1 MEIPAD
7 ALLLES
13 SVITTDE
20 SAMTGNITKFRRN
33 HGYEKKY
40 FPKLSKV
47 KIKDLIK
54 N

>member
-13 SVITTDE
+13 SEITTDE
-20 SAMTGNITKFRRN
+20 SAMTGNFTKFRRN

-40 FPKLSKV
+40 FSILSKV
-47 KIKDLIK
+47 KIKDLIR